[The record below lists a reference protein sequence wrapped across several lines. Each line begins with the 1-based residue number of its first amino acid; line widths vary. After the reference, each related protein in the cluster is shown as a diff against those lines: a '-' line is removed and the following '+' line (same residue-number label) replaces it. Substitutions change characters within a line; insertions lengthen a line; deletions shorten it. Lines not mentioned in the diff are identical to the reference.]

1 MYSKLE
7 SKPAEVDWFEGRRT
21 GTLDGMKVKVA
32 PNWFTAAM
40 GTGIVANAAMLLPL
54 DLPGLRALALG
65 AWVAAVLLLARL
77 CALALQQL
85 RGGWSLP
92 SVTLA
97 NAPFWG
103 APPMALMTV
112 ASGTLL
118 VGRELLGDEL
128 ALAVAAA
135 LWTVG
140 TVGGLVAAFAVPR
153 WLLTHP
159 ERRLDQVYATWLL
172 PVVPPLVSATSGAAL
187 IARAPA
193 GPLRTG
199 LLLACC
205 ALFALSVTAV
215 TATALLLA
223 RRLKAH
229 GAGPARMVPTL
240 FIALGPLGQSVTAA
254 CLLAAVAPEA
264 VGARLA
270 HGLDLLAIVFAIPVF
285 ALALIWLTVAATVT
299 ARTAAGPGLPFA
311 ATWWSFIF
319 PLGTCVTASSELALR
334 LGAEPLAWVA
344 GALFAALLAAW
355 VTVSA
360 ATARHVYSR
369 RIAATPAPTPA

>member
-1 MYSKLE
+1 M
-7 SKPAEVDWFEGRRT
+7 
-21 GTLDGMKVKVA
+21 KVA

-40 GTGIVANAAMLLPL
+40 GTGIVANAAVLLPL

-65 AWVAAVLLLARL
+65 AWIAAVLLLARL
-77 CALALQQL
+77 VALGIGQW
-85 RGGWSLP
+85 RRSRVWSLP

-103 APPMALMTV
+103 APPMALLTV

-118 VGRELLGDEL
+118 VGRDLLGDDA
-128 ALAVAAA
+128 ALAVAATM
-135 LWTVG
+135 WTAG
-140 TVGGLVAAFAVPR
+140 TIGGLIAAFAVPR

-159 ERRLDQVYATWLL
+159 DRRLDDVFATWLL

-187 IARAPA
+187 IDRAPE

-199 LLLACC
+199 LMIACC
-205 ALFALSVTAV
+205 ALFVLSVVAV
-215 TATALLLA
+215 IATKLLLA

-229 GAGPARMVPTL
+229 GTGPARMVPTL

-254 CLLAAVAPEA
+254 CLLAAVAPAA
-264 VGARLA
+264 VGAELA
-270 HGLDLLAIVFAIPVF
+270 HGIDTLALVFAIPVF
-285 ALALIWLTVAATVT
+285 ALALIWLTIAATVT
-299 ARTAAGPGLPFA
+299 ARTARGPGLPFA

-319 PLGTCVTASSELALR
+319 PLGTCVTGSSELAQR
-334 LGAEPLAWVA
+334 LGAAPLTWIA

-355 VTVSA
+355 VTVAA
-360 ATARHVYSR
+360 ATARNFYSR
-369 RIAATPAPTPA
+369 RGAATPAPTPA

>member
-1 MYSKLE
+1 M
-7 SKPAEVDWFEGRRT
+7 R
-21 GTLDGMKVKVA
+21 VA

-40 GTGIVANAAMLLPL
+40 GTGIVANAAVLLPL
-54 DLPGLRALALG
+54 DLPGLHALALA

-77 CALALQQL
+77 LALCFQQW
-85 RGGWSLP
+85 RSGWSLP

-97 NAPFWG
+97 SAPFWG
-103 APPMALMTV
+103 APPMALMTI

-118 VGRELLGDEL
+118 VGRDLLGEDA
-128 ALAVAAA
+128 ALAVAAVM
-135 LWTVG
+135 WSTG
-140 TVGGLVAAFAVPR
+140 TIGGLVAVWAVPR
-153 WLLTHP
+153 WLRNHP
-159 ERRLDQVYATWLL
+159 DSRLDDVYATWLL

-205 ALFALSVTAV
+205 ALFALSITAV
-215 TATALLLA
+215 IATKRLLV
-223 RRLKAH
+223 RRLRRH

-254 CLLAAVAPEA
+254 CLLAAVAPVA

-270 HGLDLLAIVFAIPVF
+270 HGIDVFALVFAIPVF

-299 ARTAAGPGLPFA
+299 ARTARGPGLPFA

-319 PLGTCVTASSELALR
+319 PLGTCVTGSSGLAQR
-334 LGAEPLAWVA
+334 LGAAPLTWIA
-344 GALFAALLAAW
+344 GLLFAALLAAW
-355 VTVSA
+355 VTVAA
-360 ATARHVYSR
+360 ATARHAYTR
-369 RIAATPAPTPA
+369 RAGATPAPTPA

>member
-1 MYSKLE
+1 M
-7 SKPAEVDWFEGRRT
+7 
-21 GTLDGMKVKVA
+21 KVA

-65 AWVAAVLLLARL
+65 AWVAAALLLARL
-77 CALALQQL
+77 CALAFQQWQAGRRARRDPFAAL
-85 RGGWSLP
+85 AAAPGAAATP
-92 SVTLA
+92 TVTLA
-97 NAPFWG
+97 TAPFWG

-118 VGRELLGDEL
+118 VGRDLLGDDA
-128 ALAVAAA
+128 ALAVAAT
-135 LWTVG
+135 LWGLG
-140 TVGGLVAAFAVPR
+140 TLGGLVAAFAVPR

-159 ERRLDQVYATWLL
+159 DRRLDHVYATWLM

-199 LLLACC
+199 LLIACC
-205 ALFALSVTAV
+205 ALFALSMAAV
-215 TATALLLA
+215 TATKLLLA

-254 CLLAAVAPEA
+254 CLLAAVAPKA
-264 VGARLA
+264 VGAQLA
-270 HGLDLLAIVFAIPVF
+270 HGLDLLAVAFAIPVF
-285 ALALIWLTVAATVT
+285 ALALIWLAVATTVT
-299 ARTAAGPGLPFA
+299 ARTAVGPGLPFA

-319 PLGTCVTASSELALR
+319 PLGTCVTGSSELAQR
-334 LGAEPLAWVA
+334 LGAAPLTWVA
-344 GALFAALLAAW
+344 GALFAALLAVW
-355 VTVSA
+355 VTVAA
-360 ATARHVYSR
+360 ATARHAYVR
-369 RIAATPAPTPA
+369 RGATPAPTPV